1 MLIDNQE
8 YKVLAIKED
17 DLGLAQ
23 SNEIKKI
30 IELELKNGVKFIA
43 LDLNELNS
51 INSAGLG
58 VLIGILNKVKTQSGS
73 LKMLNIN
80 ERIINIFRITKL
92 DLVFEIN
99 K

>member
-8 YKVLAIKED
+8 YKLIAIKDD
-17 DLGLAQ
+17 DLGLAN
-23 SNEIKKI
+23 SNDLKQT
-30 IELELKNGVKFIA
+30 IESELTSGNRHIA
-43 LDLNELNS
+43 FDLTELNS

-58 VLIGILNKVKTQSGS
+58 ILIGILNKIKVNSGT
-73 LKMLNIN
+73 LKLLNIN
-80 ERIINIFRITKL
+80 ERILSIFKITKL

>member
-58 VLIGILNKVKTQSGS
+58 VLIGILNKVKAQKGS

>member
-8 YKVLAIKED
+8 YKVLAIKDD
-17 DLGLAQ
+17 DLGLAK

-30 IELELKNGVKFIA
+30 IEAELNNDVKFIA

-58 VLIGILNKVKTQSGS
+58 ILIGILNKVKTQNGS